1 MLNLLEEKLKKERE
15 SNTLLVLEK
24 DFLFRLQEQ
33 ITVLKQLDD
42 PISQKKLLLL
52 EEGMKELVDLRAEK
66 ILRGETTHLTA
77 AERPLAEF
85 ITTFK
90 KFKKDVLK
98 TLLQK
103 ETTTRRVM
111 ALKDLPQF
119 YGPEME
125 VLGPFKKG
133 EVILLDNTIATLLL
147 EKGMVEER

>member
-1 MLNLLEEKLKKERE
+1 MLNLLEDKLKKERE
-15 SNTLLVLEK
+15 SSTLLVLEK
-24 DFLFRLQEQ
+24 DFLFGLQDQ
-33 ITVLKQLDD
+33 INTLKQLDD
-42 PISQKKLLLL
+42 PVSRKKLQLL

-66 ILRGETTHLTA
+66 ILRGESTHLMA

-103 ETTTRRVM
+103 ETTTCRVM

-125 VLGPFKKG
+125 ILGPFKRG
-133 EVILLDNTIATLLL
+133 EVILLDNTIATLLI
-147 EKGMVEER
+147 EKGLVEER